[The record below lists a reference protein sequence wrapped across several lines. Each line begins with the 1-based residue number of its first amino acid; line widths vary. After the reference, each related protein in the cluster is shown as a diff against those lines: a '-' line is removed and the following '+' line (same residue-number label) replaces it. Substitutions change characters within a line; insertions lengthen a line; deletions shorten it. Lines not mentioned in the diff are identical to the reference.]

1 MFSNIKLVNKRLDL
15 VINHNHNHNHIVFS
29 SDFKYSKYIGISILS
44 ILENNIHEK
53 YNFHIFVNEI
63 DILDLNRIRSLPYKN
78 INIFFYWLDDSI
90 VEGLQTTQHFSKGM
104 YYRLLIP
111 YILHRKVDTFLYL
124 DTDVICV
131 GSISEIFSTNLSKKV
146 VAAVP
151 DTIEEYHLYRL
162 YELGFKK
169 ESIYFNSGVMYINT
183 SEWVNNKITEKFLS
197 LIGMSSYVYPDQD
210 VLNLILNNS
219 SVVFLSEKFNYQK
232 WLKLSR
238 EDFYEECK
246 LVSLVHF
253 IGPHK
258 PWSISGYNRI
268 YNYYK
273 SRSFWKKQEF
283 ENIDTTLGLKKA
295 SKYFWKDGNKFISVW
310 YHVRYLIRKLKRLK

>member
-1 MFSNIKLVNKRLDL
+1 
-15 VINHNHNHNHIVFS
+15 
-29 SDFKYSKYIGISILS
+29 
-44 ILENNIHEK
+44 
-53 YNFHIFVNEI
+53 
-63 DILDLNRIRSLPYKN
+63 
-78 INIFFYWLDDSI
+78 
-90 VEGLQTTQHFSKGM
+90 M

-146 VAAVP
+146 LAAVP

-169 ESIYFNSGVMYINT
+169 ESTYFNSGVMYINT

-268 YNYYK
+268 YNFYK

>member
-15 VINHNHNHNHIVFS
+15 IINHDNNHNNIVFS
-29 SDFKYSKYIGISILS
+29 SDFKYSKYIGVSILS

-104 YYRLLIP
+104 YYRL
-111 YILHRKVDTFLYL
+111 H
-124 DTDVICV
+124 
-131 GSISEIFSTNLSKKV
+131 ISEIFSTNLSKKV
-146 VAAVP
+146 VAAVA

-169 ESIYFNSGVMYINT
+169 ESTYFNSGVMYINT

-295 SKYFWKDGNKFISVW
+295 SKCFWKDGNKFISVW